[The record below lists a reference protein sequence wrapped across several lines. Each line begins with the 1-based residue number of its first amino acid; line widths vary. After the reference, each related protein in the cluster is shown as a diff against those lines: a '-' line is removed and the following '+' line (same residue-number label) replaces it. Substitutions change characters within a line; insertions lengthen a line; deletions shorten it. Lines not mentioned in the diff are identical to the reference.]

1 MEPVT
6 HFLYGACMSRAGF
19 TRKTALATVTMVLA
33 AEAPDID
40 MLAYLKG
47 SAFGFVHHRG
57 FTHTVWG
64 VPLCSALVWAIVY
77 FGHKI
82 YRKKRPPSLHR
93 PAEQAAPLEPRW
105 GLLFG
110 LACLAGYSHLLLDFT
125 NNYGIRPFWPV
136 WNRWFAWDTVFIVE
150 PVILA
155 FLIGGL
161 LLPGLFGLVNQE
173 IGARSRGPKGRGGAI
188 TALVLVALLWGFRD
202 YEHRRALAAMDAVLY
217 HGREPLR
224 LGAFPYYGN
233 PFKWH
238 GVAETDETFES
249 VQVNSL
255 TPEVNPQGRAL
266 TYYKPQDSEVLR
278 AARASYL
285 GRAYVDWSRFLIN
298 EIEKRENPTEYVVRF
313 RDLRFAYPERRS
325 IPLSAYVVLDENL
338 HVVKQGFYA
347 HNPVKNRMESVSP
360 EDEEQP

>member
-47 SAFGFVHHRG
+47 SSFGFVHHRG

-64 VPLCSALVWAIVY
+64 IPLVSAVVWALVY
-77 FGHKI
+77 FGYRL
-82 YRKKRPPSLHR
+82 YRKWRPTYQHR
-93 PAEQAAPLEPRW
+93 PAGVAAPLEPRW
-105 GLLFG
+105 RLLFG
-110 LACLAGYSHLLLDFT
+110 LACFAGYSHLLLDFT
-125 NNYGIRPFWPV
+125 NNYGIRLFWPF
-136 WNRWFAWDTVFIVE
+136 WNRWFAWDTVFIIE
-150 PVILA
+150 PFILL

-161 LLPGLFGLVNQE
+161 VLPGLFGLVNQE
-173 IGARSRGPKGRGGAI
+173 IGARTRGTKGRGGAI
-188 TALVLVALLWGFRD
+188 TAIVLVALLWGFRD
-202 YEHRRALAAMDAVLY
+202 YEHRRAVAALDSVLY
-217 HGREPLR
+217 HDREPLR
-224 LGAFPYYGN
+224 VAAFPYYGN

-238 GVAETDETFES
+238 GVVETEQTYET

-255 TPEVNPQGRAL
+255 TPEVDPQGREL
-266 TYYKPQDSEVLR
+266 TYYKPHDSAALR

-285 GRAYVDWSRFLIN
+285 GGAYVDWARFLVN
-298 EIEKRENPTEYVVRF
+298 EVERRENPAEYVVRF
-313 RDLRFAYPERRS
+313 RDLRFAYPERRGV
-325 IPLSAYVVLDENL
+325 PLSAYVVLDENL
-338 HVVKQGFYA
+338 RVIKQGFFA
-347 HNPVKNRMESVSP
+347 QNPIKNRMESVSP